1 MLEEL
6 FGVLRSCNE
15 QGVEFAEQ
23 GTVTIP
29 LFRKGNI
36 DRTVA

>member
-23 GTVTIP
+23 GIVTIP